1 MGDPNIWE
9 PEWERASSEPPFLG
23 RATRVGAPAGS
34 RELGAS
40 LYEMEAGGA
49 VSPYHLHHG
58 NEELLVVLSGRPRLR
73 TTHGTRRL
81 EPGAVVAF
89 LPGPSGAH
97 RVSNPGPEP
106 ARVLIVSTMHF
117 PEVAEHV
124 STGTTMA
131 MTGPAEGKIFAAGSD
146 QPFIELFTRAMA
158 VDAEF
163 DESQPDGPGAGS

>member
-1 MGDPNIWE
+1 MSAVSDPNIWE
-9 PEWERASSEPPFLG
+9 PEWERESSEPPFLG

-40 LYEMEAGGA
+40 VYEMETGGA
-49 VSPYHLHHG
+49 VSPYHVHHG

-73 TTHGTRRL
+73 TTEGTRRL
-81 EPGAVVAF
+81 EAGSVVSF

-97 RVSNPGPEP
+97 RISNPGPET
-106 ARVLIVSTMHF
+106 ARVLIISTMHF
-117 PEVAEHV
+117 PEIAEHV

-131 MTGPAEGKIFAAGSD
+131 MTGPAEGKIFAAGRE
-146 QPFIELFTRAMA
+146 QPFIELFTQAMN

-163 DESQPDGPGAGS
+163 DASAPDD